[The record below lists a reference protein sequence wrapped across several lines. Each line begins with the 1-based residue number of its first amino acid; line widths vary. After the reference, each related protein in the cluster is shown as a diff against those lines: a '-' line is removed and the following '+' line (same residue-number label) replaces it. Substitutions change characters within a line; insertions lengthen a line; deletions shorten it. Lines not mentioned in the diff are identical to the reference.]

1 MKKNIS
7 LLSLLIF
14 IFSFILTRN
23 PFNYVSAFRITAYTR
38 AYDNNGHLRTRLNIP
53 ESEELASIDSYEFH
67 STMEELA
74 KNNHLVVYGLE
85 SDENTSTIT
94 YRMYLSDNDIYINE
108 WLLVD
113 GSAKINLNDNVYS
126 MKSDNKKYKISNI
139 LYPSFNLSVSNLKNK
154 TKNSGVYFLFNLE
167 GDIEENVTNFIEGLQ
182 KEYGDFPYKG
192 NGSKTYYDYTSD
204 LEYSGGLTNDL
215 KLKVAIVLILTLMLC
230 SKIFSMTREISV
242 HKIEGQNA
250 FSIYWDMFL
259 KYLIKY
265 SLIDLLL
272 FFICLFIYFFG
283 GINSFR
289 VFSDLFLL
297 EYVQVFGIEIVI
309 SLVIYLVIRFV
320 PIVSSFKGESKMTF
334 VEQIA
339 YITKMGA
346 VFILLPS
353 VLTCFTQTKDLITMV
368 SRHEHVLNILENYY
382 QFGGDLASRY
392 SLDIGQDSYLAVRE
406 QFVKE
411 TGGFVF
417 SKGYWSET
425 LQTPD
430 ADNLKWFY
438 KISWSYIR
446 NNHLLD
452 NDDWV
457 NDAVV
462 FMTPGVTYTESE
474 IEWNIFTSLG
484 SEKDV
489 HFIYIDYYPDTF
501 SFNELLKQDKVS
513 SYPLVYTPD
522 LYGYEGQM
530 TGSIFYYEGSLE
542 EATELANKAFRD
554 NGYAPA
560 YTIESM
566 QNNFEQH
573 YEVNAENLIK
583 QVCLFLAILFAIA
596 LTNRFLIQSDI
607 DSNSQRYRVA
617 FTEGVQPYGI
627 LTYILKIA
635 SPAFLALIACVISKR
650 ITGLNNIFYNFIFI
664 IIFESI
670 LYIYYLHYYR
680 KVVHK

>member
-1 MKKNIS
+1 MKRNIS
-7 LLSLLIF
+7 ILSFLILLFAL
-14 IFSFILTRN
+14 ILTRT
-23 PFNYVSAFRITAYTR
+23 PFNLVSAFRITEYSR
-38 AYDNNGHLRTRLNIP
+38 AYDMSGHLRTTMTIP
-53 ESEELASIDSYEFH
+53 ESESLSSINPKEFY
-67 STMEELA
+67 SSMEEIA
-74 KNNHLVVYGLE
+74 KNNHLVVYSAEINAE
-85 SDENTSTIT
+85 SSESYSLFLT
-94 YRMYLSDNDIYINE
+94 DNDLYIND

-113 GSAKINLNDNVYS
+113 GSAKINLNETNIYS
-126 MKSDNKKYKISNI
+126 TNSKNRKFKISTFF
-139 LYPSFNLSVSNLKNK
+139 PSFSLSLSNLKNK
-154 TKNSGVYFLFNLE
+154 TSVGGGYILYNLE
-167 GDIEENVTNFIEGLQ
+167 GNIEENVNNFIEDLQ
-182 KEYGDFPYKG
+182 KEYGDFSYKG
-192 NGSKTYYDYTSD
+192 DGSKTYYDYTSD

-250 FSIYWDMFL
+250 YSIYWDMFL
-259 KYLIKY
+259 KYLIEY
-265 SLIDLLL
+265 SMIDLLI
-272 FFICLFIYFFG
+272 FFVCLFIYFFG

-297 EYVQVFGIEIVI
+297 EYIQVFGIEIVI
-309 SLVIYLVIRFV
+309 SLIIYLVIRFV

-353 VLTCFTQTKDLITMV
+353 VLTCFTQTKDLIVMV
-368 SRHEHVLNILENYY
+368 SRHKHVLGLLENYY
-382 QFGGDLASRY
+382 QFGGDLTSRY
-392 SLDIGQDSYLAVRE
+392 SLDIGQESYIAVRD
-406 QFVKE
+406 QFVAE
-411 TGGFVF
+411 TGGFRF
-417 SKGYWSET
+417 GKGYWSET

-438 KISWSYIR
+438 NISWSYIR
-446 NNHLLD
+446 NNNLLD
-452 NDDWV
+452 SDDWK

-462 FMTPGVTYTESE
+462 FMTPGVTYTEGE
-474 IEWNIFTSLG
+474 IEWNIFSSLG
-484 SEKDV
+484 SEKEV
-489 HFIYIDYYPDTF
+489 HFIYIDFYPDTF
-501 SFNELLKQDKVS
+501 SLSELLKQDKVS
-513 SYPLVYTPD
+513 AYPLVYTPD

-530 TGSIFYYEGSLE
+530 TGSIFYYEGNIE

-566 QNNFEQH
+566 KNNFES
-573 YEVNAENLIK
+573 YYRVNVQSLLKKVI
-583 QVCLFLAILFAIA
+583 LFIAIIFAIA
-596 LTNRFLIQSDI
+596 FTNRFLIQSDI

-617 FTEGVQPYGI
+617 YTEGVQPYGI

-635 SPAFLALIACVISKR
+635 SPAFLALVACIISKR
-650 ITGLNNIFYNFIFI
+650 IRGLSNITYNIVFI
-664 IIFESI
+664 IIFEAV
-670 LYIYYLHYYR
+670 LYLYYLHYYR

>member
-1 MKKNIS
+1 MKRNIS
-7 LLSLLIF
+7 ILSLLILF
-14 IFSFILTRN
+14 FALILTII
-23 PFNYVSAFRITAYTR
+23 PFNLVSAFRITEYSR
-38 AYDNNGHLRTRLNIP
+38 AYDMSGHLRTIMEIP
-53 ESEELASIDSYEFH
+53 ESESLSSINPKEFY
-67 STMEELA
+67 SSMEEIA
-74 KNNHLVVYGLE
+74 KKNHLVVYSAEMNTE
-85 SDENTSTIT
+85 SSESFSLFLT
-94 YRMYLSDNDIYINE
+94 DNDLYIND

-113 GSAKINLNDNVYS
+113 GSTKINLNETNVYS
-126 MKSDNKKYKISNI
+126 TNSKNREFRISTFF
-139 LYPSFNLSVSNLKNK
+139 PSFSLSLSNLKNK
-154 TKNSGVYFLFNLE
+154 TSASGRYILYNLE
-167 GDIEENVTNFIEGLQ
+167 GNIEENVNNFIEDLQ
-182 KEYGDFPYKG
+182 KEYGDFSYKG
-192 NGSKTYYDYTSD
+192 DGSKTYYDYTSD

-259 KYLIKY
+259 KYLIEY
-265 SLIDLLL
+265 SMIDLLI
-272 FFICLFIYFFG
+272 FFVCLFIYFFG

-297 EYVQVFGIEIVI
+297 EYIQVFGMEIVI
-309 SLVIYLVIRFV
+309 SLILYLVIRFV

-353 VLTCFTQTKDLITMV
+353 VLTCFTQTKDLITMI
-368 SRHEHVLNILENYY
+368 SRHKHVLGILENYY
-382 QFGGDLASRY
+382 QFGGDLTSRY
-392 SLDIGQDSYLAVRE
+392 SLDIGQESYIAVRD
-406 QFVKE
+406 QFVAE
-411 TGGFVF
+411 TGGFRF
-417 SKGYWSET
+417 GKGYWSET

-438 KISWSYIR
+438 NISWSYIR
-446 NNHLLD
+446 NNNLLD
-452 NDDWV
+452 SDDWK

-462 FMTPGVTYTESE
+462 FMTPGVTYTEGE
-474 IEWNIFTSLG
+474 IEWNIFSSLG
-484 SEKDV
+484 SEKEV

-501 SFNELLKQDKVS
+501 SLSELLKQDKVS
-513 SYPLVYTPD
+513 AYPLVYTPD

-530 TGSIFYYEGSLE
+530 TGSIFYYEGNIE

-566 QNNFEQH
+566 KNNFESY
-573 YEVNAENLIK
+573 YEVNIQNLMK
-583 QVCLFLAILFAIA
+583 KVILFIAIICAIA
-596 LTNRFLIQSDI
+596 FTNRFLIQSDI

-617 FTEGVQPYGI
+617 YTEGVQPYGI

-635 SPAFLALIACVISKR
+635 SPAFLALVACIISKR
-650 ITGLNNIFYNFIFI
+650 ITGFSNIAYNIVFI
-664 IIFESI
+664 IIFEAV
-670 LYIYYLHYYR
+670 LYFYYLHYYR

>member
-1 MKKNIS
+1 MKRNIS
-7 LLSLLIF
+7 LLSLLIIAF
-14 IFSFILTRN
+14 AFILTRH
-23 PFNYVSAFRITAYTR
+23 PFNYVSAFRLTMYVR
-38 AYDNNGHLRTRLNIP
+38 AYDTTGHLRTALKIP
-53 ESEELASIDSYEFH
+53 ESEELTSIDSYEFH
-67 STMEELA
+67 STMEEVA
-74 KNNHLVVYGLE
+74 KQNHLVVYAVE
-85 SDENTSTIT
+85 EDANTSTVT
-94 YRMYLSDNDIYINE
+94 YRIYLSDNDLYIND

-113 GSAKINLNDNVYS
+113 GSTKINLNDNVYS
-126 MKSDNKKYKISNI
+126 MESDNKKYKISNI
-139 LYPSFNLSVSNLKNK
+139 LYPSFKLSLYDLRYK
-154 TKNSGVYFLFNLE
+154 TTNGGYYLLINLE
-167 GDIEENVTNFIEGLQ
+167 GNIEDNITNFISELQ
-182 KEYGDFPYKG
+182 SEYGDFSYSG
-192 NGSKTYYDYTSD
+192 DGTTMYDFTSD
-204 LEYSGGLTNDL
+204 LEYSGGLTYDL
-215 KLKVAIVLILTLMLC
+215 KLKVAVVLILTLMLC

-242 HKIEGQNA
+242 HKIEGENA

-259 KYLIKY
+259 KNLLHY
-265 SLIDLLL
+265 SLIYLGI
-272 FFICLFIYFFG
+272 FFIAFFIYFFG

-297 EYVQVFGIEIVI
+297 EYIQVFGIEIVI

-346 VFILLPS
+346 IFILLPS

-382 QFGGDLASRY
+382 QFGSDLTSRY

-406 QFVKE
+406 QFVEE

-417 SKGYWSET
+417 GKGYWSET

-430 ADNLKWFY
+430 AENLDWFY

-446 NNHLLD
+446 NNNLLD
-452 NDDWV
+452 NDDWE

-462 FMTPGVTYTESE
+462 FMTPGVTYTEGE

-484 SEKDV
+484 SEKNV

-573 YEVNAENLIK
+573 YEINAENLMK

>member
-7 LLSLLIF
+7 LLSLLIL
-14 IFSFILTRN
+14 IFSIVLTRN
-23 PFNYVSAFRITAYTR
+23 PFNYVSAFRLTMYVR
-38 AYDNNGHLRTRLNIP
+38 AYDATGHLRTALKIP
-53 ESEELASIDSYEFH
+53 ESEELSSIDSYEFH
-67 STMEELA
+67 STMEEIA
-74 KNNHLVVYGLE
+74 KENHLVVYSVEANTDSLE
-85 SDENTSTIT
+85 SYSLFIT
-94 YRMYLSDNDIYINE
+94 DNDLYIND

-113 GSAKINLNDNVYS
+113 GSTKVNLDDNVYS

-139 LYPSFNLSVSNLKNK
+139 LYPPFNLSLSNLKNK
-154 TKNSGVYFLFNLE
+154 TKNNGNYILFNLE
-167 GDIEENVTNFIEGLQ
+167 GDIEGNVTNFIEGLQ
-182 KEYGDFPYKG
+182 KIYGDFSYSG
-192 NGSKTYYDYTSD
+192 DGTTMYDFTSD

-272 FFICLFIYFFG
+272 FFICLFIYFLG

-309 SLVIYLVIRFV
+309 SIILYLVIRFV

-353 VLTCFTQTKDLITMV
+353 VLTCFTQTKDLITMA
-368 SRHEHVLNILENYY
+368 SRHEHVLSILENYY
-382 QFGGDLASRY
+382 QFGSDLTSRY
-392 SLDIGQDSYLAVRE
+392 SLDVGQDSYLAVRE

-417 SKGYWSET
+417 GKSYWSET

-446 NNHLLD
+446 NNNLLD
-452 NDDWV
+452 NDDWE

-462 FMTPGVTYTESE
+462 FMTPGVTYTEGE

-484 SEKDV
+484 SEKTV

-542 EATELANKAFRD
+542 EAIELANKAFKD

-573 YEVNAENLIK
+573 YELNAENLIK

-650 ITGLNNIFYNFIFI
+650 ITGLNNIIYNIVFI
-664 IIFESI
+664 IIFETI
-670 LYIYYLHYYR
+670 LYAYYLHYYR